1 MLKKSRDD
9 RAKLKAGESPLDRDC
24 PSPFGV
30 PQVSYV
36 ASGTYQSPPCDWT
49 APARLAEFTATA
61 DLYGGQMTATVET
74 SNDGFRTIASA
85 KRVRVQDGVNAYSLD
100 SLQGRAKAV
109 RVRFE
114 LTRGPDAACTPV
126 LDGFRITASPAN

>member
-1 MLKKSRDD
+1 
-9 RAKLKAGESPLDRDC
+9 
-24 PSPFGV
+24 
-30 PQVSYV
+30 
-36 ASGTYQSPPCDWT
+36 
-49 APARLAEFTATA
+49 
-61 DLYGGQMTATVET
+61 MTATVET

-85 KRVRVQDGVNAYSLD
+85 KAGPRSRRRERIGTWLD

-126 LDGFRITASPAN
+126 LDGFRVTASPAN